1 MTIEKSLLVF
11 CITYSINSFSG
22 IFKCTDANGHIIYS
36 DTACGAKDDRQIVN
50 LATPEHTYELA
61 TSSLFSAFTEKLKN
75 LFASFTNRPVSTAKN
90 SVSSAKVSLQR
101 YQCDG
106 RTRCSQMNSCEEAT
120 FFINH
125 CPNTEMDGDHDGIPC
140 ESQWC

>member
-1 MTIEKSLLVF
+1 MTIAKLLIVF
-11 CITYSINSFSG
+11 CMTYSINSFGG

-36 DTACGAKDDRQIVN
+36 DTACGTKDDRQTVD
-50 LATPEHTYELA
+50 LAAPEQTSELA
-61 TSSLFSAFTEKLKN
+61 TSSFFSAFTEKLKN
-75 LFASFTNRPVSTAKN
+75 LFKSFSNQPVSTAKN
-90 SVSSAKVSLQR
+90 SASAPQVSLQS

-106 RTRCSQMNSCEEAT
+106 RTRCSQMSSCGEAT